1 MANTAYYLK
10 RSRVAIVFQ
19 IGLLFLIQCLVS
31 VLLPVWLAVLILI
44 MLLFLFW
51 LQLKRATLHYLEAFS
66 IDEWSI
72 RPTDQGVQHMR
83 LKRVVDHHF
92 YIVLYFQQQSS
103 CSYVIWYDQLTLKD
117 WKKLK
122 LLAKMF

>member
-44 MLLFLFW
+44 MLLFSFW
-51 LQLKRATLHYLEAFS
+51 LQLKRATLHYFEAFS

-72 RPTDQGVQHMR
+72 RPTDQGPGSRSWPVAVSSADAAAGTTAR
-83 LKRVVDHHF
+83 RVP
-92 YIVLYFQQQSS
+92 
-103 CSYVIWYDQLTLKD
+103 
-117 WKKLK
+117 
-122 LLAKMF
+122 

>member
-19 IGLLFLIQCLVS
+19 IGLLFLIQYLVS
-31 VLLPVWLAVLILI
+31 VLLPVWLAVLILT
-44 MLLFLFW
+44 MLLFSFW
-51 LQLKRATLHYLEAFS
+51 MQLKRATLHYFEAFS

>member
-19 IGLLFLIQCLVS
+19 IGLLFLIQYLVS
-31 VLLPVWLAVLILI
+31 VLLPVWLAVLILT
-44 MLLFLFW
+44 MLLFSFW
-51 LQLKRATLHYLEAFS
+51 MQLKRATLHYLEAFS

>member
-44 MLLFLFW
+44 VLLFSFW
-51 LQLKRATLHYLEAFS
+51 MQFKRATLHYCEAFS
-66 IDEWSI
+66 IDEWSVQ
-72 RPTDQGVQHMR
+72 PTDQVVQQMR
-83 LKRVVDHHF
+83 LTRVVDHHF

-103 CSYVIWYDQLTLKD
+103 CSYVIWYDQLILKD